1 MQIEIRPA
9 RETDAAEIAEL
20 NTVEMG
26 YQTTAEQ
33 VREKLAVLLKSR
45 DNRILVAVAD
55 GQVVGYIHANTYG
68 TLYFPPL
75 KNLMGIA
82 VSAACRR
89 KGIGTALLDAIEVW
103 AKETGARGV
112 RLNSGSTR
120 LEAHEFYRSRGYGT
134 EKQQLRLIK
143 SFGGEA

>member
-1 MQIEIRPA
+1 MRYEIRPA
-9 RETDAAEIAEL
+9 RETDAAGIAALSTNEL
-20 NTVEMG
+20 G

-33 VREKLAVLLKSR
+33 VREKLAALLHSGR
-45 DNRILVAVAD
+45 DRILVAVAD
-55 GQVVGYIHANTYG
+55 GQVVGYIHANTYE

-75 KNLMGIA
+75 KNLMGLA
-82 VSAACRR
+82 VAAACRR

-103 AKETGARGV
+103 AKETGAAGV

-120 LEAHEFYRSRGYGT
+120 LEAHEFYRSRGYGA

-143 SFGGEA
+143 SFGGKA

>member
-1 MQIEIRPA
+1 MQIEIRSA

-55 GQVVGYIHANTYG
+55 GQVVGYIHANTYE

-75 KNLMGIA
+75 KNLMGLA

-89 KGIGTALLDAIEVW
+89 KGIGTALLDAIETW
-103 AKETGARGV
+103 ARETGASGV
-112 RLNSGSTR
+112 RLNSGATR
-120 LEAHEFYRSRGYGT
+120 TEAHAFYRSRGYGA

-143 SFGGEA
+143 SFGGKA

>member
-45 DNRILVAVAD
+45 DNRILVAVAE
-55 GQVVGYIHANTYG
+55 GQVVGYIHANTYE

-75 KNLMGIA
+75 KNLMGLA
-82 VSAACRR
+82 VSSAYRC
-89 KGIGTALLDAIEVW
+89 KGIGTALLDAIEAW
-103 AKETGARGV
+103 ARETGASGV
-112 RLNSGSTR
+112 RLNSGATR
-120 LEAHEFYRSRGYGT
+120 TEAHQFYRSRGYGA